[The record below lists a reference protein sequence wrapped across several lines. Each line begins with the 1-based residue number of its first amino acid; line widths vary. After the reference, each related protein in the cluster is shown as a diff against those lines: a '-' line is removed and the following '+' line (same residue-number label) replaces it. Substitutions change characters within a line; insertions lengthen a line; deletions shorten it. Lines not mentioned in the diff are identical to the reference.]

1 MTSPA
6 GRVGA
11 SRARVGSV
19 QVMRILSSAAAAAVL
34 LVALTGCG
42 SQATGPTASPTV
54 TVAPASAAP
63 TATPTSATPQP
74 PGTASAP
81 STPAASSGSGS
92 AAPADPDPNA
102 PAGQCANADLGV
114 SIAIADG
121 GGGAGSEYYN
131 ILFTNTGGSSCA
143 LRGTPGVSV
152 VGDENGTQLGKPA
165 DRIETGVQTIRL
177 GVGESVAAPLKV
189 VNIGTDGGPLE
200 GCTVQKGDGYRV
212 YPPHSKQSIFVKDPS
227 AVACVRGPSFMTV
240 SPVMRRTD

>member
-19 QVMRILSSAAAAAVL
+19 QLMRILSSAAAAAVL

-63 TATPTSATPQP
+63 TATATSATPQP
-74 PGTASAP
+74 SASASVP
-81 STPAASSGSGS
+81 TPAASSGSGS